1 MIRVENIQKQ
11 FHKKSV
17 LQMLNLEF
25 EDTGLVCI
33 TGESGSGKT
42 TLLKV
47 IGGILPFEDGRV
59 VYDDSVILDAKSKKR
74 PSYCIEN
81 MTCIMEDQG
90 DYKGLTV
97 YEGFRRILDVYELS
111 EQEIEDRISYALEK
125 THMQAFRH
133 RRMEALSGGQKQRI
147 RIAGA
152 LLKQSKVVLA
162 DEPTANLDEKN
173 TIAML
178 EILRGISREC
188 LVLVVSHE
196 KRLMEAFADRMIYL
210 SNGQVLRDDTNVPG
224 QRIESLDLTH
234 IYLGEYDR
242 STHSLGGVSVDYYE
256 KKDSRTE
263 DAKHEPSRIRMINR
277 DGILIIQKPATMDV
291 IIEKPDEE
299 SLIVEGKRPEYE
311 RTEVEVQRPEGQRR
325 HRMALCPRRKS
336 DPGSAGSAKHSE
348 IAVLVMTIVSFV
360 FLTMLFI
367 SNMAE
372 KSIDREQYQTVDSHV
387 IAVDMSKISDSEAQ
401 ELYDTVF
408 GQKSSQ
414 ILLSESG
421 SMNICYEGYPQ
432 LQKAQ
437 CNVKGFSVV
446 PLSDL
451 SSDNL
456 VAGRMPKEYH
466 ELVIDRQ
473 LLERAKLENHLL
485 AELFPEEEDIIGK
498 QVYLGALQ
506 DRMKIVGL
514 CDTGEPDVYAYDSV
528 EYAMSYGTGQIAMDS
543 EVTDSDSLE
552 PDQVILSE
560 KYWEKEGDKD
570 SILESLKKMTSE
582 EMTIVRVDTSLDA
595 DIVVSRKTFR
605 RILRQETLNRK
616 KLFFYSM
623 NPQKDIQWMRQT
635 VRRGNF
641 SGAVEVASC
650 SEQNLERLTSRNLSV
665 IRMDSGV
672 LYCLEA
678 VLAFMTVFVFALD
691 IRKKRELVRADLLN
705 GYSVG
710 WIWSLMTGRQM
721 LRELKVCLIPL
732 GMCLVA
738 SCISRVRWLDYYVEL
753 SIPEVCG
760 FVVLMM
766 SGVLAIYGILVYIMN
781 SSLYKV

>member
-17 LQMLNLEF
+17 LQMINLEF

-33 TGESGSGKT
+33 TGESGSGKS
-42 TLLKV
+42 TLLKIIAGV
-47 IGGILPFEDGRV
+47 LPFEDGRI

-81 MTCIMEDQG
+81 MTCIMEDWG

-178 EILRGISREC
+178 EILRGISGEC

-242 STHSLGGVSVDYYE
+242 STHSLGEVSVDYYE
-256 KKDSRTE
+256 KKNVQNKNKKNDHSQ
-263 DAKHEPSRIRMINR
+263 IRMINR

-291 IIEKPDEE
+291 IIEKSDEE

-325 HRMALCPRRKS
+325 HRMKLRLLKKS
-336 DPGSAGSAKHSE
+336 YQRSAGSNKHSE
-348 IAVLVMTIVSFV
+348 IAVVAMTIVTFV

-367 SNMAE
+367 SNTAK

-498 QVYLGALQ
+498 QVYLGVLQ

-514 CDTGEPDVYAYDSV
+514 CDTGEPDMYAYDSV

-582 EMTIVRVDTSLDA
+582 EMKIVRVDTSLDA

-605 RILRQETLNRK
+605 KILRQETLNRK

-623 NPQKDIQWMRQT
+623 NPQKDILWVRQT
-635 VRRGNF
+635 IRRENY
-641 SGAVEVASC
+641 SGTVEVASY
-650 SEQNLERLTSRNLSV
+650 SEQNLEKLTGRNLSV

-691 IRKKRELVRADLLN
+691 IRKKRETVRADLLN

-710 WIWSLMTGRQM
+710 WIWSLTTGRQM
-721 LRELKVCLIPL
+721 LRELKVCLIPP

-738 SCISRVRWLDYYVEL
+738 ACLSRVRWLDYYVEL
-753 SIPEVCG
+753 SMSEVCG

>member
-1 MIRVENIQKQ
+1 
-11 FHKKSV
+11 
-17 LQMLNLEF
+17 MLNLEF

-90 DYKGLTV
+90 DYKTLTV
-97 YEGFRRILDVYELS
+97 YESFRRILDVYDLS
-111 EQEIEDRISYALEK
+111 EQEIEERIAYALET

-210 SNGQVLRDDTNVPG
+210 SNGQVQRDERNVPG
-224 QRIESLDLTH
+224 QRIESLDLAH
-234 IYLGEYDR
+234 IYLDEYDR
-242 STHSLGGVSVDYYE
+242 SAHSLGGVSVDYYE

-263 DAKHEPSRIRMINR
+263 DAKHEPFRIRMINR
-277 DGILIIQKPATMDV
+277 DGILIIQKPETMDV
-291 IIEKPDEE
+291 IIEKQGAD

-311 RTEVEVQRPEGQRR
+311 RTEVEVHRPEGQRR
-325 HRMALCPRRKS
+325 HHMALRPRRKS

-401 ELYDTVF
+401 GLYDTVF

-446 PLSDL
+446 PLSNL

-456 VAGRMPKEYH
+456 VVGRMPKEYH

-605 RILRQETLNRK
+605 KMLRQETLHRK

-623 NPQKDIQWMRQT
+623 NPQKDILWVRQT
-635 VRRGNF
+635 IRRENY
-641 SGAVEVASC
+641 SGTVEVASY
-650 SEQNLERLTSRNLSV
+650 SEQNLEKLTGRNLSV
-665 IRMDSGV
+665 IRIDSGV

-705 GYSVG
+705 GYSVR
-710 WIWSLMTGRQM
+710 WIWSLTTGRQM

-738 SCISRVRWLDYYVEL
+738 SCLSRVRWLDYYVTL
-753 SIPEVCG
+753 PILEVCG
-760 FVVLMM
+760 FVVLVM
-766 SGVLAIYGILVYIMN
+766 SGVLAIYGILAYIMN
-781 SSLYKV
+781 SSAMTR